1 MKNLILVLAGL
12 CIFTGLSAQVGI
24 GQWETF
30 QTYSNGNSA
39 TVAGTTVFCGT
50 AQGLYSYDYS
60 TSELAEYTKPMGYV
74 GLGVTATGYSSKNN
88 STIIAYADANLDI
101 LKANEI
107 VNLPQIKNYS
117 LTGDKK
123 IYNITIMGDSAILSC
138 GFGVVVVDMRQ
149 EIIKTDVKF
158 SDDISF
164 AGAVCYDA
172 AIMNNYYYFATSQ
185 GMYKVA
191 YNVNIKDLSNWQLI
205 TGISAG
211 TYNNVSAFNDTVY
224 FSFSNYITNALD
236 NSDIIYAYDGSTA
249 VVTQAGWLARIVDIT
264 ANQGNIGFLSYGGA
278 FGDVK
283 VSSDG
288 SNFQTISGCFDRP
301 ARLDFDV
308 NDGVW
313 VACNG
318 PGLKSYVGSVC
329 DIHYLDGPF
338 SKNVW
343 DMDIV
348 NGDIWVAAGGVNI
361 NWGNLYL
368 GDKIYYRK
376 SGDWKW
382 FNIPPLGH
390 YEEHKDIHT
399 IVVDPSN
406 SGHMYAGS
414 WGTGLYEGTGFNTAY
429 QYLLPNVDS
438 STSLSNYIYRVGGVD
453 LDKNG
458 NLWFSNSGVDSPLKV
473 KRKNN
478 TWGSYSLSG
487 TNATFT
493 IGKVVVDDLDQVWVA
508 VHGKGIVIR
517 GTTGDGNIDGQQRVL
532 TSTYNQGDLPQLTV
546 RAMACDHDGQM
557 WVGTHDGIRVFS
569 TSQIFPAGSNINGQ
583 KIVIKDDAG
592 INELLL
598 KETVINDIEVDGAN
612 RKWIATMGTGV
623 RLVSSDGRDIVY
635 SFTAENSPL
644 LSNNVYCIAID
655 DKSGEVC
662 FGTDQGI
669 CCFRSDAT
677 AGTETFGNVYAFPN
691 PVKPTYDGPIAITG
705 MANNSIVKITDIAG
719 NLVFETTS
727 EGGQA
732 VWDGKKYDGK
742 RPSTGVYLVF
752 CVNEDASQTVV
763 TKILFIN

>member
-1 MKNLILVLAGL
+1 MKNLIFVLAGL
-12 CIFTGLSAQVGI
+12 CIFAGTSAQVGI

-30 QTYSNGNSA
+30 QTYSNGISVS
-39 TVAGTTVFCGT
+39 VAGTTVFCGT
-50 AQGLYSYDYS
+50 KQGLYSYDYS
-60 TSELAEYTKPMGYV
+60 TNELAEYTKPMGYV
-74 GLGVTATGYSSKNN
+74 GLGVSATGYSTKNN
-88 STIIAYADANLDI
+88 STIVAYDDANLDI
-101 LKANEI
+101 IKANEI

-117 LTGDKK
+117 LTGDKN
-123 IYNITIMGDSAILSC
+123 IYSITIMGDSAVLSC
-138 GFGVVVVDMRQ
+138 GFGVVIVDMKQ

-158 SDDISF
+158 SDDIAF
-164 AGAVCYDA
+164 AGAICYDA

-185 GMYKVA
+185 GVYKVA

-205 TGISAG
+205 TGIMPG
-211 TYNNVSAFNDTVY
+211 TYNNIAAFNDTVY
-224 FSFSNYITNALD
+224 FSFSNFITSSVDNA
-236 NSDIIYAYDGSTA
+236 DIIYAYDGSTA
-249 VVTQAGWLARIVDIT
+249 VVTQPGWAARIVDIT
-264 ANQGNIGFLSYGGA
+264 ANNGHLGFLSYSDA
-278 FGDVK
+278 TGDAR
-283 VSSDG
+283 VSNNG
-288 SNFQTISGCFDRP
+288 STFQTISGCFDRP
-301 ARLDFDV
+301 SKLDFDA
-308 NDGVW
+308 NGGIW
-313 VACNG
+313 VSSNLW
-318 PGLKSYVGSVC
+318 GLKSYVGSVC

-361 NWGNLYL
+361 NWGNLYI

-382 FNIPPLGH
+382 FNIPDLGH
-390 YEEHKDIHT
+390 YEAHKDIHT

-406 SGHMYAGS
+406 SSHVYAGS
-414 WGTGLYEGTGFNTAY
+414 WGTGLYEGTGFTTAY

-438 STSLSNYIYRVGGVD
+438 SSTLPSYKYRIGGVD
-453 LDKNG
+453 LDRNG
-458 NLWFSNSGVDSPLKV
+458 NLWFSNSGTDSPLRV
-473 KRKNN
+473 KKTN
-478 TWGSYSLSG
+478 G
-487 TNATFT
+487 TFIPYTLASTSSTSNV
-493 IGKVVVDDLDQVWVA
+493 GKVVVDDRDQVWVA
-508 VHGKGIVIR
+508 VHGKGIVVR
-517 GTTGDGNIDGQQRVL
+517 ETDGNGNAVGSQRVL
-532 TSTYNQGDLPQLTV
+532 TTTYNQGDLPQTTV

-569 TSQIFPAGSNINGQ
+569 TSQIFTATNINGQ

-623 RLVSSDGRDIVY
+623 RLVSSDGRDIIH

-677 AGTETFGNVYAFPN
+677 AGTENFGNVYAFPN
-691 PVKPTYDGPIAITG
+691 PVKPSYDGPIAITG

-719 NLVFETTS
+719 NIVYETTS

-732 VWDGKKYDGK
+732 IWDGKKYDGK

>member
-1 MKNLILVLAGL
+1 MKNLILLLAGL
-12 CIFTGLSAQVGI
+12 GIFTGLSAQVSI
-24 GQWETF
+24 GHWETF
-30 QTYSNGNSA
+30 QTYSNGTYVS
-39 TVAGTTVFCGT
+39 VAGTTVFCGT
-50 AQGLYSYDYS
+50 TQGLYSYDYS
-60 TSELAEYTKPMGYV
+60 TSELAEYTKPMGYA

-88 STIIAYADANLDI
+88 STIVAYTDANLDI
-101 LKANEI
+101 IRPNEI

-117 LTGDKK
+117 LTGDKN
-123 IYNITIMGDSAILSC
+123 IYNITIIGDSAILSC
-138 GFGVVVVDMRQ
+138 GFGVVIVDMRQ

-172 AIMNNYYYFATSQ
+172 AFMSGNYYFATSQ
-185 GMYKVA
+185 GVYKVP
-191 YNVNIKDLSNWQLI
+191 YNVNIKNLSYWQLI
-205 TGISAG
+205 PGISSG
-211 TYNNVSAFNDTVY
+211 IYNNVAAYNDTVY
-224 FSFSNYITNALD
+224 FSFSNYLTNALD
-236 NSDIIYAYDGSTA
+236 NSDIIYAYDGTTA
-249 VVTQAGWLARIVDIT
+249 VITQPGWAARIVDIT
-264 ANQGNIGFLSYGGA
+264 ANQGNLGFLSYTDTY
-278 FGDVK
+278 GDVK

-288 SNFQTISGCFDRP
+288 VSFQTISGCFDRP
-301 ARLDFDV
+301 SKLDFDV
-308 NDGVW
+308 NDGLW
-313 VACNG
+313 VSCNG
-318 PGLKSYVGSVC
+318 LGLKSYIGTSC
-329 DIHYLDGPF
+329 DNHYLDGPF

-382 FNIPPLGH
+382 FNIPPFGH

-414 WGTGLYEGTGFNTAY
+414 WGTGLYEGINFTPTN

-438 STSLSNYIYRVGGVD
+438 ATALSNYKYRVGGVD
-453 LDKNG
+453 YDKNG
-458 NLWFSNSGVDSPLKV
+458 NLWFSNSGTDTQLKV
-473 KRKNN
+473 KRANN
-478 TWGSYSLSG
+478 TWGAFTLSG
-487 TNATFT
+487 TSSSST
-493 IGKVVVDDLDQVWVA
+493 IGKVIVDDRDQVWVA
-508 VHGKGIVIR
+508 VHGKGIVVCKQSSNGFI
-517 GTTGDGNIDGQQRVL
+517 GSQKTL
-532 TSTYNQGDLPQLTV
+532 TSTYNLGDLPQLTV
-546 RAMACDHDGQM
+546 RAMACDQDGQM

-569 TSQIFPAGSNINGQ
+569 TSQIFTATNINGQ

-623 RLVSSDGRDIVY
+623 RLVSSDGREIIQ

-705 MANNSIVKITDIAG
+705 MANNSTVKITDIAG
-719 NLVFETTS
+719 NLVYETTS
-727 EGGQA
+727 QGGQA
-732 VWDGKKYDGK
+732 IWDGKKYDGK